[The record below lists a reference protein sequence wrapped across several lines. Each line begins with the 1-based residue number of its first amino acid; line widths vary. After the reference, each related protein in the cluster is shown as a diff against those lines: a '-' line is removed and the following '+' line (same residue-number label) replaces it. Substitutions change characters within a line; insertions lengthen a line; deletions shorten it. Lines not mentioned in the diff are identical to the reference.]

1 MKHSL
6 VLAALLTVLCLGLAV
21 VSLSL
26 SGCATIARIDNPR
39 YSLVDVA
46 PHVNLSIPPSLDFDL
61 TVGVDNP
68 NSVGLRLDEFDFDLF
83 INENRIANG
92 STFDR
97 VTIPARGIG
106 NVRVHTHVTYAQ
118 LRTIYREVVDVVQG
132 NRAHYALQGN
142 ASYDTPLGRMSFPVA
157 IAR

>member
-1 MKHSL
+1 MPPRSPPPARRSPAGAAGRGVPLANITRVMKRSL

-83 INENRIANG
+83 I
-92 STFDR
+92 
-97 VTIPARGIG
+97 
-106 NVRVHTHVTYAQ
+106 
-118 LRTIYREVVDVVQG
+118 
-132 NRAHYALQGN
+132 
-142 ASYDTPLGRMSFPVA
+142 
-157 IAR
+157 